1 MARIKIQL
9 PDSFEFSTEIAV
21 RINDINY
28 GGHLGHDS
36 ILTLTHEARV
46 RFLKKLGYTE
56 LDIEGLGIMA
66 TDVVIEYK
74 SESFYGE
81 NLIIDIAS
89 ADFLNYGFDMIYRIT
104 EKESSRE
111 IARVKTGLVFYNYHK
126 KELSIVPKEFLSV
139 TKPKSYEID
148 IIRPN
153 K

>member
-9 PDSFEFSTEIAV
+9 PDSFEFSTEITV

-74 SESFYGE
+74 SESFYGDSLTIE
-81 NLIIDIAS
+81 IS
-89 ADFLNYGFDMIYRIT
+89 TADFSNHGFDMIYRIID
-104 EKESSRE
+104 KESSRE
-111 IARVKTGLVFYNYHK
+111 VARAKTGLVFYNYHK
-126 KELSIVPKEFLSV
+126 KKLAIVPKKFLSV

-148 IIRPN
+148 II
-153 K
+153 KHSK